1 MLSQV
6 SRHSGHKSMKTK
18 RRIIFRT
25 ETFELISF
33 RRTSKTAETRVF
45 TLGNY
50 KVEISKI
57 EPKTEQIIFEAEFSG
72 FIEIKDNDDEI
83 QLNIQKFE

>member
-1 MLSQV
+1 LQV
-6 SRHSGHKSMKTK
+6 SRCSEQKTMKTK

-25 ETFELISF
+25 ETYERISL
-33 RRTSKTAETRVF
+33 RRTSETTDCRVF

-57 EPKTEQIIFEAEFSG
+57 EPKAERIIFETEVSG
-72 FIEIKDNDDEI
+72 FIEIKDNDNEI
-83 QLNIQKFE
+83 QLNIHKI

>member
-1 MLSQV
+1 
-6 SRHSGHKSMKTK
+6 MKTK

-25 ETFELISF
+25 ETVERISL
-33 RRTSKTAETRVF
+33 RRTSKFTENRVF

-50 KVEISKI
+50 KVEISTK
-57 EPKTEQIIFEAEFSG
+57 EQIIFEAEFSG
-72 FIEIKDNDDEI
+72 FIEIKDGNDEI